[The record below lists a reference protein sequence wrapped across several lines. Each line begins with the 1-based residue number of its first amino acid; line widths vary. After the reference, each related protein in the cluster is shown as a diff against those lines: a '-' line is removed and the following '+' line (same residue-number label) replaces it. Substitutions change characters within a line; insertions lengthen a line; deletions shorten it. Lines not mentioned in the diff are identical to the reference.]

1 MGAVFGFIAS
11 LVALLGLLVTVGNA
25 GYLAMLSSA
34 ANKRGVSGGAA
45 LEYVRGQRTTAA
57 VLAVVALIG
66 LLCTFGGVFPDLIGL
81 VLGGGS
87 GVVGYR
93 ALEGTRRR
101 FRGDV

>member
-1 MGAVFGFIAS
+1 MGAVFGFVAF
-11 LVALLGLLVTVGNA
+11 LVALLGLVVTVGNA

-34 ANKRGVSGGAA
+34 ATKRGVSGGAA

-57 VLAVVALIG
+57 VLAVIALIG
-66 LLCTFGGVFPDLIGL
+66 LLCTSGGMFPDLIGL

-87 GVVGYR
+87 GVAGYR
-93 ALEGTRRR
+93 ALESTRHH